1 MRYSNQIQV
10 DHIGDEGQKRISDS
24 HILVVGLGGLGSIAL
39 QYLVGAG
46 FGTISICDHDTLEL
60 KNLHRQTIY
69 REDQLG
75 QPKATAAYQAMH
87 ALNSAVTIQPLP
99 YKFAEDLVPENTT
112 QIIDCTDNKE
122 TKIWLDSVC
131 NERRIPLVSAGVGVF
146 NAQIYNVM
154 PGQTTRLPDI
164 IGKAMN
170 PSSHVV
176 VGPVCGI
183 VGSTQALIA
192 IANAVGILL
201 PYNMLNINA
210 LSFDIQ
216 RLTI

>member
-10 DHIGDEGQKRISDS
+10 DHIGNEGQKKISDS

-69 REDQLG
+69 REDQVG
-75 QPKATAAYQAMH
+75 TSKALAAYQSMQG
-87 ALNSAVTIQPLP
+87 LNQDITIQP
-99 YKFAEDLVPENTT
+99 YAFAITEDLIPENVT
-112 QIIDCTDNKE
+112 QIVDCTDNKE
-122 TKIWLDSVC
+122 TKLWLDSVC
-131 NERRIPLVSAGVGVF
+131 NKRKIPLVSAGVGVF

-154 PGQTTRLPDI
+154 PGQTTRLPDV
-164 IGKAMN
+164 IGKAVN
-170 PSSHVV
+170 PTSHIV